1 VVIANFFGI
10 FVFLFFLWKR
20 LKEDYHY
27 EKIFN
32 LATATLAGLFI
43 GLLISKYF
51 LPVYWFW
58 IGIVCMFIGFGV
70 ARYRLKIR
78 FFESLE
84 AIIIGL
90 IPWLSLIYLLD
101 AINNSS
107 LASFLA
113 FWIGS
118 ICIFVFFFL
127 DSQYRSFS
135 WYKSGRVGFAG
146 VLTAAIFFT
155 LRLIVSIFFKDVI
168 SLVNG
173 IEVYLSA
180 TVAFGFFLL
189 LYNLGRT
196 KE

>member
-1 VVIANFFGI
+1 MVIANFLGI
-10 FVFLFFLWKR
+10 SVFLFFLWKR

-27 EKIFN
+27 DKIFN
-32 LATATLAGLFI
+32 LGSVTLTGLFI

-51 LPVYWFW
+51 LPAYWFW
-58 IGIVCMFIGFGV
+58 IGTAFMLVGFGV

-78 FFESLE
+78 FFESFE

-90 IPWLSLIYLLD
+90 MPWLSVVYVID

-107 LASFLA
+107 LSSFLA
-113 FWIGS
+113 FWIS
-118 ICIFVFFFL
+118 AICIFVFFFL
-127 DSQYRSFS
+127 DSQYRGFS

-146 VLTAAIFFT
+146 VLMAGIFFA
-155 LRLIVSIFFKDVI
+155 LRLLVSVFFKDVI
-168 SLVNG
+168 SLVND

-189 LYNLGRT
+189 LYNLSRI